1 MALSYCRMSKYADE
15 RKRLNTSR
23 HDVLSIVD
31 DFIEQIFQ
39 IRKILRGVSISAI
52 VLGPLAIALSVYLVW
67 NPSFFAILEIENEFG
82 LVLSILLGA
91 VIIISLLWLLT
102 GIRQYRLIGSWNK
115 RYNEYIKEKQEIDKT
130 IASQYGLGNS
140 LDNNYHQ
147 D

>member
-1 MALSYCRMSKYADE
+1 MALSYCRMSKFADE

-91 VIIISLLWLLT
+91 VIIISLLWLIT

-115 RYNEYIKEKQEIDKT
+115 RYNEYIKEKQEIDKS
-130 IASQYGLGNS
+130 IASQYGLDNS

>member
-1 MALSYCRMSKYADE
+1 MSKFADE

-39 IRKILRGVSISAI
+39 IRKTLRGVSISAI

-91 VIIISLLWLLT
+91 VIIISLLWLIT

-115 RYNEYIKEKQEIDKT
+115 RYNEYIKEKQEIDKS
-130 IASQYGLGNS
+130 IASQYG